1 MKKILF
7 SLGAMVVLLQFSCVA
22 EASQGKYI
30 IQDFPVTFTQT
41 QETQTVDK
49 KTTTETKAEPEE
61 QNVKQEVS
69 APDTTNE
76 QNAVQQE
83 TKPEQDVQNEQ
94 NVKKQQEE
102 VQKQDAKAEQKAQA
116 EKTEKI
122 AEILDK
128 SLDNANLI
136 VNNSTIISV
145 NGLLQMQK
153 AIYQNAP
160 EVAEFENR
168 VAERNEIQDEVE
180 KAQAFSDI
188 KLELINSIND
198 KLNTTDFQNLSQE
211 EKYTWGKGAFY
222 LKVAQNRI
230 DNVANNLSPF
240 YKGLLNG
247 DLEQKSFAK
256 QLKKA
261 ENLTNKM
268 VAETKAQE
276 NLIAVA
282 DKVNVANQINIKIPE
297 KEQVVINPNGAI
309 FAVDKQLSS
318 LNRYL
323 LESYKE
329 TVSNF
334 EFEEYVDNAKGEN
347 FDSLSDEEKIDT
359 LQSALKSGITDGFDN
374 LIVEKG
380 KNPDLALTQEQVT
393 SAVKIVNTISVL
405 SNEYTK
411 NIQEAKDLIK
421 KINKNK
427 MLKKCMVF
435 DLNKLNKDI
444 EMANK
449 NFEDMKVLQPT
460 TQQFLEAFNI
470 ENPIK

>member
-1 MKKILF
+1 
-7 SLGAMVVLLQFSCVA
+7 MVVLLQFSCVA

-83 TKPEQDVQNEQ
+83 TKPEPKADVQNEQ
-94 NVKKQQEE
+94 NVKQQPEE
-102 VQKQDAKAEQKAQA
+102 IQKQDAQAEKKAQA
-116 EKTEKI
+116 AKAEKI

-188 KLELINSIND
+188 KLELINSINE
-198 KLNTTDFQNLSQE
+198 KLNATDFKNLSQE
-211 EKYTWGKGAFY
+211 EKYIWGKGAFY

-240 YKGLLNG
+240 YKGILNG
-247 DLEQKSFAK
+247 DLEQKSFTNE
-256 QLKKA
+256 LKKA
-261 ENLTNKM
+261 EELTKKM

-282 DKVNVANQINIKIPE
+282 DKVNAANQINIKIPE
-297 KEQVVINPNGAI
+297 KEQIVINTNGAI
-309 FAVDKQLSS
+309 FAIDKQFAA

-323 LESYKE
+323 FECYKE

-334 EFEEYVDNAKGEN
+334 EFEEYVDNAKGED
-347 FDSLSDEEKIDT
+347 FDTLPDEEKIAA
-359 LQSALKSGITDGFDN
+359 LQTALKNGITDGFDN
-374 LIVEKG
+374 IIVEKG
-380 KNPDLALTQEQVT
+380 KNPDLTLTQEQVN
-393 SAVKIVNTISVL
+393 SAVKVVNSISVL
-405 SNEYTK
+405 TNEYTK
-411 NIQEAKDLIK
+411 NIQESKNLIK

-427 MLKKCMVF
+427 MLKKCMIF
-435 DLNKLNKDI
+435 DVNKLNKDI
-444 EMANK
+444 ETANK
-449 NFEDMKVLQPT
+449 NIEELKVLQPT
-460 TQQFLEAFNI
+460 AEQLLEVFNI
-470 ENPIK
+470 ENPVK